1 MVQQTGGIV
10 KNDAKTED
18 KTEEKSG
25 AQPVTISVLCA
36 DWEQSVAC
44 QVKPS
49 TFACY
54 RTVIQKHI
62 LPYIGEY
69 PIHELNNEILL
80 DFILEKREQGLAEST
95 QRLIIFLVKSIV
107 HLGGKKGKFPAE
119 ALDYHVPRDRKLSM
133 KLLSQEHMKI
143 LMRRLTAA
151 RNDFELGLLVSLC
164 TGIRVGELCG
174 LRWEDVDFDTGIL
187 RIRRTVSRIRNEEFP
202 LKTHIDSRPIRGE
215 ETSKTLLYIGT
226 PKTRTSMRD
235 IPLPDFVMIQL
246 LKRKKADASYLLTG
260 SRACMEPRGVQRR
273 FKNLLRK
280 CGLPIINIHSLRHS
294 FASQWIEN
302 GFDSKSLSE
311 ILGHSSVRIT
321 MDIYVHSNMK
331 QKRDYMNRMAAM

>member
-1 MVQQTGGIV
+1 MVQQIGGIV
-10 KNDAKTED
+10 KNDTE
-18 KTEEKSG
+18 TEEKSG
-25 AQPVTISVLCA
+25 AQPATISVLCA
-36 DWEQSVAC
+36 EWEQSVAC

-69 PIHELNNEILL
+69 PIKELNNEILL
-80 DFILEKREQGLAEST
+80 DFILEKREQGLSEST
-95 QRLIIFLVKSIV
+95 QRLIIFLVKSVV
-107 HLGGKKGKFPAE
+107 HLGGKKGDVPAE
-119 ALDYHVPRDRKLSM
+119 VLDYHMPRDRRHSM
-133 KLLSQEHMKI
+133 KLLSPEHMKS
-143 LMRRLTAA
+143 LTRRLTAA

-174 LRWEDVDFDTGIL
+174 LKWEDVDFDTGIL
-187 RIRRTVSRIRNEEFP
+187 RIRRTVSRIRNEEYP
-202 LKTHIDSRPIRGE
+202 VNVQKDTRTVRGE
-215 ETSKTLLYIGT
+215 EASKTLLYIGT

-246 LKRKKADASYLLTG
+246 LKRKKADCAYLLTG
-260 SRACMEPRGVQRR
+260 SRDCMEPRGVQRR

-280 CGLPIINIHSLRHS
+280 CGLPLINIHSLRHS

-331 QKRDYMNRMAAM
+331 QKRDYMNRMAAME